1 MSATPQ
7 SLLNLLEMARDRSSA
22 SRARIMETIGEFVVD
37 GGPAPSER
45 ELELAT
51 DILRQLLREAEMSV
65 RRKLAERLATEPA
78 APAALLVQL
87 ANDAA
92 EVARPVL
99 LESFVLRDADLL
111 EIIEHQTLQHRL
123 AISMRRQVSE
133 EVTASLVEAG
143 ETEVARALL
152 DNPGARFSHASFE
165 KLVEKSRQER
175 QLQEPLI
182 HRVDLDPAL
191 ATRMYAWVSEALRR
205 YIVRHFDVDP
215 ELLDAAVR
223 DSLESAAAEQRR
235 EQSAPS
241 SLTPALDEA
250 YAEDPGVLI
259 NLLRAGEVG
268 LFEAMFA
275 RITGLQPRLA
285 RRAVYEPGG
294 RALAV
299 ACRASGIEK
308 PIFAAIFLLARRAR
322 PGDKTVDPR
331 ELPSV
336 LAFFDSLDASTAK
349 RTLDHLKTAAD
360 RRFAN

>member
-1 MSATPQ
+1 
-7 SLLNLLEMARDRSSA
+7 
-22 SRARIMETIGEFVVD
+22 
-37 GGPAPSER
+37 
-45 ELELAT
+45 
-51 DILRQLLREAEMSV
+51 
-65 RRKLAERLATEPA
+65 
-78 APAALLVQL
+78 
-87 ANDAA
+87 
-92 EVARPVL
+92 
-99 LESFVLRDADLL
+99 
-111 EIIEHQTLQHRL
+111 
-123 AISMRRQVSE
+123 
-133 EVTASLVEAG
+133 
-143 ETEVARALL
+143 
-152 DNPGARFSHASFE
+152 
-165 KLVEKSRQER
+165 
-175 QLQEPLI
+175 
-182 HRVDLDPAL
+182 
-191 ATRMYAWVSEALRR
+191 MYAWVSEALRR

-299 ACRASGIEK
+299 ACRASGIDK
-308 PIFAAIFLLARRAR
+308 PIFAAIFLAAIFLLARRAR

-336 LAFFDSLDASTAK
+336 LAFFDSLEPATAK
-349 RTLDHLKTAAD
+349 QTLDHLKVAAD